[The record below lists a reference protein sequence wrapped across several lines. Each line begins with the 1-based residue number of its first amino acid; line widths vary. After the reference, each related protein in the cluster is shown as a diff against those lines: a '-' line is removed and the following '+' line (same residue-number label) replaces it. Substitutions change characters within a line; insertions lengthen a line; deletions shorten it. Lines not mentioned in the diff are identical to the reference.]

1 MRASPSGDR
10 APLRAVDIARAF
22 VQGADVRALSTG
34 GGASVDAATLRA
46 SYAASEAVAQVADGY
61 DFNAGFDPSRAT
73 WSLLGAVEG
82 EKRGDARA
90 ETAATRADAEPSR
103 TRMDGE
109 SEDAPRASASRRSTR
124 RRGVETRRRAVR
136 PRMSAASVMGVDK
149 RSDADAL
156 ARAWVAPE
164 EKEMLQKWQ
173 EDVEGWRDDYKRKRR
188 AALRLRKGTGATI
201 VAL

>member
-1 MRASPSGDR
+1 
-10 APLRAVDIARAF
+10 
-22 VQGADVRALSTG
+22 
-34 GGASVDAATLRA
+34 VDASTLRA

-73 WSLLGAVEG
+73 WSLLGAVE
-82 EKRGDARA
+82 RGDARA
-90 ETAATRADAEPSR
+90 VTAATRADAAPSR
-103 TRMDGE
+103 ARMDGE

-124 RRGVETRRRAVR
+124 RKGVETRRRAVR
-136 PRMSAASVMGVDK
+136 PRMSAASVMGVDE